1 VTRLNEIRPGLFHWT
16 ARHPKIGVE
25 VSSYYV
31 EDSGTLVDPMLPPG
45 GPEWFRARTAPERI
59 VLTNRHHY
67 RQSDEL
73 RAAFGLP
80 VLCNQLG
87 LHEFESG
94 PAVEGFRFGDELAPG
109 ITALE
114 VGAICPEET
123 ALHIEL
129 EEGALSFADGLI
141 HYGELGF
148 VSDRLLGAD
157 AEGVKRGLR
166 DALRGLLD
174 RRFDTL
180 LFAHGD
186 PLVGGGS
193 RALREFV
200 DA

>member
-1 VTRLNEIRPGLFHWT
+1 
-16 ARHPKIGVE
+16 
-25 VSSYYV
+25 
-31 EDSGTLVDPMLPPG
+31 MLPPG
-45 GPEWFRARTAPERI
+45 GLEWFRARTAPERI

-73 RAAFGLP
+73 RAAFSLP

-157 AEGVKRGLR
+157 AEGVFREKKVAAVQRGVVEP
-166 DALRGLLD
+166 GG
-174 RRFDTL
+174 
-180 LFAHGD
+180 HGAGIGD
-186 PLVGGGS
+186 HCAPTP
-193 RALREFV
+193 
-200 DA
+200 